1 MFKDN
6 LIMLIMILFI
16 LLLTAM
22 FSYNIYVILSQY
34 PIYIVG

>member
-6 LIMLIMILFI
+6 LIILIIVLFI

-22 FSYNIYVILSQY
+22 FSYNLYMILSQY